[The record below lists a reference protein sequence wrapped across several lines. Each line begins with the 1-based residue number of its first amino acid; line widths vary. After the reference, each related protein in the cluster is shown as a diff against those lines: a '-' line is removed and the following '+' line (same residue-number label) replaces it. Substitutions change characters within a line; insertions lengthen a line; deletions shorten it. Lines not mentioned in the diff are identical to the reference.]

1 MEKSALENFL
11 LIAMKPDNMPIG
23 AMLIIVG
30 FLFWVAIKQMIA
42 NDKLIKSGKKEKI
55 FDEMIK

>member
-1 MEKSALENFL
+1 MDKSALENFL

-55 FDEMIK
+55 YDEMIK